1 MRAAFA
7 RLRRDREGV
16 TIIEFAIVAPVLL
29 VFIFGILDLGHG
41 LYMQSVLQ
49 GTVQNAG
56 RDAGLES
63 GRVGQA
69 AIDADVRER
78 IKAVMPYLDDDDIAI
93 ERQNYETF
101 SDVDVPE
108 DFDDTNGSGAYDD
121 NECFTDRNNNGQ
133 WDPDVGADGLGG
145 ADDVVQYEVTVT
157 YDRLLPFWRM
167 LDLPH
172 RGVAQA
178 TTVMRNQPFGQ
189 QATRRSVRIC
199 P

>member
-108 DFDDTNGSGAYDD
+108 DFDDMNGSGAYDD

>member
-93 ERQNYETF
+93 KRQNYETF

>member
-1 MRAAFA
+1 MHAAFA

>member
-108 DFDDTNGSGAYDD
+108 DFDDTNGSGTYDD